1 MIQNKDAAER
11 AASIAAAGDHLVQAL
26 YPVRGYNP
34 GKIGAAFA
42 DAIMRAVNQ
51 SDIEED
57 LGHECS
63 EMILSA
69 AIARLN
75 EHYERINKKASE
87 QMDRANKKK

>member
-1 MIQNKDAAER
+1 MSHNKDAAER
-11 AASIAAAGDHLVQAL
+11 AASIAAAGDHLVKAL
-26 YPVRGYNP
+26 YPARGYSP
-34 GKIGAAFA
+34 GTIGKQFA

-75 EHYERINKKASE
+75 EHYERINRNASA